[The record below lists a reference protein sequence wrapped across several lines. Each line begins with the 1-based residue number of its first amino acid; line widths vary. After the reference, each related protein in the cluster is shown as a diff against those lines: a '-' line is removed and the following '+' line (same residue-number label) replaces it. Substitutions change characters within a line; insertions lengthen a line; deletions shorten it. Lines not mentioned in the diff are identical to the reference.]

1 MASSSSSLTSAF
13 QNASSTL
20 EKLPILVAKFG
31 GTSVG
36 DVERIRRVADIVVN
50 QAKAG
55 YRVVVVVSAMSGV
68 TNSLI
73 ELATKA
79 KAHTRSGREYDAL
92 LATGEMVTTS
102 LLALAIQD
110 LGYKAIG
117 LNGQQA
123 KIHTE
128 DIPSRARI
136 VRIDT
141 SAILK
146 QLDEG
151 HIVVVTGF
159 QGIDSA
165 GHFTTLGRGGSDT
178 SAVAVAGALEA
189 ARCDIYTDVRGVYS
203 TDPRM
208 VTEAVKLPE
217 VAHVEMLELA
227 RLGAKVLHPRSVETA
242 REFNVPVCVRSTFD
256 LEDKGTMIL
265 HENEMSPSEH
275 GIAGVA
281 CDLNQARV
289 AAVQVPDTPGV
300 AAKIFQTLA
309 QHNISVDMIIQSLGE
324 DGVSNDIA
332 FTVSTNDVQDAKRLM
347 EQLQPQIGARAIQV
361 NDAIAKVSIVGVGM
375 VDKPGFA
382 AGMFQALAVE
392 NINIQM
398 ISTSE
403 IKISVLV
410 DRTDAQRAVQAI
422 HRQFF
427 PIAHR
432 DLGQAEPAMAGV
444 VSNQK
449 LGY

>member
-1 MASSSSSLTSAF
+1 MASSSSPLSSAF
-13 QNASSTL
+13 SAPQQTACD
-20 EKLPILVAKFG
+20 LPILVAKFG

-36 DVERIRRVADIVVN
+36 DVERIRRVAEIVVN

-55 YRVVVVVSAMSGV
+55 YRVVAVVSAMSGV
-68 TNSLI
+68 TNHLI

-92 LATGEMVTTS
+92 LATGEMVTTA
-102 LLALAIQD
+102 LLSLAIQD
-110 LGYKAIG
+110 LGYQAMG
-117 LNGQQA
+117 MNGQQA

-136 VRIDT
+136 THIET
-141 SAILK
+141 APILEALN
-146 QLDEG
+146 QG
-151 HIVVVTGF
+151 NIVVITGF
-159 QGIDSA
+159 QGIDSQ
-165 GHFTTLGRGGSDT
+165 GSFTTLGRGGSDT
-178 SAVAVAGALEA
+178 SAVAIAGALNA
-189 ARCDIYTDVRGVYS
+189 TRCDIYTDVRGVYS

-309 QHNISVDMIIQSLGE
+309 QHNISVDMIIQSVGE

-347 EQLQPQIGARAIQV
+347 EQLQPTIGARTIQV

-410 DRTDAQRAVQAI
+410 DRADAPRAVQAI

-427 PIAHR
+427 PVAHR
-432 DLGQAEPAMAGV
+432 QGQPEPAMAGV
-444 VSNQK
+444 VTNQK